1 MGPGLSYGP
10 AGADQVV
17 SGGGNSSA
25 LNVMRL
31 LLENSADPGIADS
44 AGCTPLIAAAEAG
57 HLQIVIL
64 LLEFKAPIDAVFV
77 FTPKAMARATRH
89 HSPTT
94 GSQGGG
100 QGRCFA
106 SAVYLCST

>member
-17 SGGGNSSA
+17 SGGGNSSSA
-25 LNVMRL
+25 LHVMRL

-44 AGCTPLIAAAEAG
+44 GGCTPLMAAAEAG

-64 LLEFKAPIDAVFV
+64 LLEFKAPVDAVFV
-77 FTPKAMARATRH
+77 FT
-89 HSPTT
+89 PTT

-100 QGRCFA
+100 QGRCFCGVFVFHLKPCIM
-106 SAVYLCST
+106 SAFVSH